1 METDNP
7 NSQINNSILAPKALQ
22 LIKAIDGISKHLP
35 VIVIIHNITTGGI
48 ISMSELGLHDLKIT
62 LDEITKLGNKYVRKF
77 LNPYDLSNYF
87 PQVLKLFKNNKQNET
102 FTYFQQARANS
113 TEDWRWYLS
122 STKILM
128 LDENNNP
135 YLSITT
141 SKPIYNLVSFTYKI
155 DRILDEKEYVESN
168 SSSFN
173 QLTKREKQII
183 ALMADGKTTIEMAK
197 LLNIAAATIEQHRK
211 NIRKKLQ
218 IKNLADLLKF
228 AQAFDML

>member
-1 METDNP
+1 MQIHKP
-7 NSQINNSILAPKALQ
+7 NSPISNSTLDPKAIQ
-22 LIKAIDGISKHLP
+22 LIKAIDEISKHLP
-35 VIVIIHNITTGGI
+35 CIVIIHNITTGGI
-48 ISMSELGLHDLKIT
+48 IYMSELGLNDLKIS
-62 LDEITKLGNKYVRKF
+62 LDEITQLGKKYISKF
-77 LNPYDLSNYF
+77 LNPDDLSNYF
-87 PQVLKLFKNNKQNET
+87 PQVLRLFKTNKLNET
-102 FTYFQQARANS
+102 FTYFQQARANPD
-113 TEDWRWYLS
+113 EDWRWYLS

-128 LDENNNP
+128 FDDNNNP

-141 SKPIYNLVSFTYKI
+141 SKPIYNLVSFAYKF

-168 SSSFN
+168 YILFN
-173 QLTKREKQII
+173 QLTRREKQII